1 MISLHAQCA
10 RELAG
15 LRREL
20 ESVTA
25 DRVQLQALY
34 ATSRDE
40 VLSLR
45 TQVHALNN
53 QLTAVI
59 LERDALKALL
69 ESQKRATTGG

>member
-1 MISLHAQCA
+1 MTLGLHVPCA

-20 ESVTA
+20 ESVSA
-25 DRVQLQALY
+25 DRVQLEALY

-53 QLTAVI
+53 RLTALT
-59 LERDALKALL
+59 LELNAF
-69 ESQKRATTGG
+69 KRGER